1 VAARAGPDLHRP
13 GRQLPG
19 KLTHRVLVWA
29 ERNFAL
35 DIPLIDGTTLR
46 ENVQSAVRQGAD
58 LPHDYKPPPP
68 QPPELWRVLPIWY
81 HLSSGRG
88 YVDGIPMRIRETEIA
103 AWSALRAEP
112 LSAVEMK
119 MLDAI
124 ENTWL
129 GLMRKQRGASSA

>member
-1 VAARAGPDLHRP
+1 M
-13 GRQLPG
+13 
-19 KLTHRVLVWA
+19 
-29 ERNFAL
+29 
-35 DIPLIDGTTLR
+35 
-46 ENVQSAVRQGAD
+46 
-58 LPHDYKPPPP
+58 
-68 QPPELWRVLPIWY
+68 LPIWY